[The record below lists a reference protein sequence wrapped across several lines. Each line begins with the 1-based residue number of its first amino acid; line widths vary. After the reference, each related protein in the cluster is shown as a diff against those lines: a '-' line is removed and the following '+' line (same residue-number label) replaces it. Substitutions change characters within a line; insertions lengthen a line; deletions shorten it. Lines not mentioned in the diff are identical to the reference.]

1 MAVHANSLANLRT
14 IPPEHRANGRSMGAS
29 ITEWMNRLDDRD
41 DQQLSDIMADQK
53 APRSKR
59 LAAQSLLR
67 ASLMDF
73 AKNGKP
79 LAADDLDRILDRTH
93 GRAVQRV
100 EVTQKEE
107 RDPAALTLELM
118 QLLAEHPE
126 LSQALAGDVAQAQL
140 PAGGDAVQEEDG
152 AGAGG

>member
-1 MAVHANSLANLRT
+1 
-14 IPPEHRANGRSMGAS
+14 MGAS

-41 DQQLSDIMADQK
+41 DDQLQAIMDDQK

-79 LAADDLDRILDRTH
+79 LAADDLDRILQ
-93 GRAVQRV
+93 VV
-100 EVTQKEE
+100 

-126 LSQALAGDVAQAQL
+126 LKQALAGDVVHAQIEEGQ
-140 PAGGDAVQEEDG
+140 AGQG
-152 AGAGG
+152 AESLT